1 MGLTQSGS
9 SFGLSLGAQERT
21 RSGNLGEDPPVFSPS
36 NSLAETQDT
45 ECGQDSRISKAREG
59 QRSKPVSL
67 VLSWSGHPLKQR
79 DLCVHVFLSVLWG
92 KSKLKESR
100 RVGLEQRP
108 AWSTVELWLHHRTV
122 PHPGNQLATL
132 SPIDILER
140 LMVGRLCNILDEGV
154 PVSQGSFWGI
164 CEDIFF
170 FCSSLMVS
178 VGVGHTNSVRKGAP
192 KKSPKSHDEFFKGHL
207 GMKSTRVL
215 PITSQTRAG
224 TPT

>member
-45 ECGQDSRISKAREG
+45 ECGQDSPISKAREG

-79 DLCVHVFLSVLWG
+79 DLCVRVFLSVLWG
-92 KSKLKESR
+92 KSKLKESC

-108 AWSTVELWLHHRTV
+108 AWAWSTVELWLHHRTV
-122 PHPGNQLATL
+122 PPWGPACHSVPHRHFGET
-132 SPIDILER
+132 D
-140 LMVGRLCNILDEGV
+140 GRET
-154 PVSQGSFWGI
+154 
-164 CEDIFF
+164 
-170 FCSSLMVS
+170 M
-178 VGVGHTNSVRKGAP
+178 
-192 KKSPKSHDEFFKGHL
+192 
-207 GMKSTRVL
+207 
-215 PITSQTRAG
+215 
-224 TPT
+224 